1 MELTSRQRA
10 FLDLARSLLRL
21 ERSVEGVIDAALR
34 GSHDLGLREMFVL
47 AALDEG
53 PQRPGSVAT
62 SLNLPPP
69 SVTRAVEQLVGR
81 GLVDRRRCGQDR
93 RRLDLTLTSAGREVL
108 TEARAVLSQALG
120 DAWPDLH
127 EDRAADLAEGLAELV
142 HARRTDDG

>member
-21 ERSVEGVIDAALR
+21 ERSVEGVIDSALR
-34 GSHDLGLREMFVL
+34 GSHDLGLRDMFVL

-53 PQRPGSVAT
+53 PQRPGTVAT
-62 SLNLPPP
+62 TLNLPPP

-93 RRLDLTLTSAGREVL
+93 RRVDLTLTGPGREVL
-108 TEARAVLSQALG
+108 NEARAVLSQALG
-120 DAWPDLH
+120 EAWPDLH
-127 EDRAADLAEGLAELV
+127 EDRAADLADGLAELV
-142 HARRTDDG
+142 HARKRDDG

>member
-53 PQRPGSVAT
+53 PQRPGAVAT

-81 GLVDRRRCGQDR
+81 GLVDRRRSGRDR
-93 RRLDLTLTSAGREVL
+93 RRVDLTLTAPGREVL
-108 TEARAVLSQALG
+108 NEARAVLSQALG
-120 DAWPDLH
+120 DAWPELH
-127 EDRAADLAEGLAELV
+127 EERAADLAEGLAELV

>member
-1 MELTSRQRA
+1 MELTARQRA

-34 GSHDLGLREMFVL
+34 GSLDLGLREVFVL

-53 PQRPGSVAT
+53 RQRPGSVAAT
-62 SLNLPPP
+62 LNLPPP

-81 GLVDRRRCGQDR
+81 GLVDRRRCGHDR
-93 RRLDLTLTSAGREVL
+93 RRVDLTLTAPGREVL
-108 TEARAVLSQALG
+108 KEARAVLSQALG